1 MTILEIE
8 EDPSE
13 RIRKLQA
20 RLDEAE
26 ETLRALRSGEVDAVV
41 ASGPDGDSVY
51 TLKGADNAYRIMVQ
65 NMAEGA
71 LTVTPDGLILFSN
84 EQFASMLAIP
94 LERVIGSFIQDFTA
108 AEDASMLSA
117 LLSRSSAAK
126 AELRLKKAPA
136 TFVPAQISANRL
148 QVDGSECVCLV
159 ITDLSEQ
166 KRNQEI
172 VAAERLA
179 RSILDQAAGAILVV
193 DPRGSMIRA
202 SRAAEEMAG
211 RSVLLQKFDDVFRLH
226 ADSGTKD
233 YTLEEILSIVRQS
246 GRVAGLKV
254 AARMHDGRKLDLLL
268 SASLLAGANSEYL
281 GCIILLSDV
290 SGLRRAALERARF
303 TRELEEKNRE
313 LERSNEDLGQFAYAV
328 SHDLQEPLRTISIY
342 TQLLEQRFDA
352 SATRP
357 SKILDGLTEAAARMR
372 VMIQG
377 VLTLSRVGQSNRSAF
392 GKVDLNEAVKLAR
405 QNLAAAITESAAD
418 LDCGPL
424 GEVMGDLN
432 QFALVFQN
440 LIGNAIKYR
449 AENSP
454 RIVISCTREA
464 NLHRVLVRDNGL
476 GIDSKYHTR
485 IFGLFKRLHS
495 AAEISGTGIG
505 LSIAQRVVER
515 HGGRIWVESE
525 LGKGATFVFTLPV
538 LDTTDIRSAE
548 ASEEFRPHE
557 CEVSV

>member
-418 LDCGPL
+418 LDCRPL
-424 GEVMGDLN
+424 GEVMGDLS

-449 AENSP
+449 AEDSP
-454 RIVISCTREA
+454 RIVISSTRDA
-464 NLHRVLVRDNGL
+464 NLHRISVRDNGL
-476 GIDSKYHTR
+476 GIDSEYHTR

-495 AAEISGTGIG
+495 ASEISGTGIG
-505 LSIAQRVVER
+505 LAIAQRVVER